1 MTSPQDPLFAD
12 CPDRHGTGS
21 EKWDRYADRD
31 VLPVWVADMDFS
43 APPEV
48 LAAIHDRVD
57 HGVFGYTHEPPG
69 FAEGLAAHL
78 ERRHGWR
85 VDPERIV
92 GTPGVVT
99 GLALTA
105 RLLADP
111 DAEILTF
118 TPVYAPFLTLPGL
131 AERRCVRV
139 PLVQH
144 ATEWTIDFEAL
155 EAAASPQ
162 SKLLWL
168 CHPHNPTGTVFRRAD
183 LLKLA
188 DFAARHGIT
197 VVSDE
202 IWSDLLL
209 DEDHG
214 GERHVPFASLDHP
227 AARAAVTLVAASKTW
242 NLAGLGCAAAILPTA
257 EMRRRWR
264 IAGGGLVPMVN
275 PLGYAA
281 SIAAWTHGDPWR
293 RRLIELLR
301 HHRSLVQESVAATPG
316 LSCVPAEA
324 TYLSWIDCRGTGCDD
339 PQAACEAAGLGPSNG
354 REFGAPGFIRINTGC
369 PTPRL
374 EEALR
379 RLRRAFGMLACVAAM
394 VVGLLPAARAA
405 EKNVLFIAVDDLK
418 PALGCYGDPHAK
430 TPAIDRLA
438 ARGTVFE
445 RAYCMQAVCAPS
457 RNAVLTGLRP
467 ETLGIY
473 DLGTNF
479 RLRAPTVK
487 TLPEWFK
494 EHGHASHG
502 LGKIFHVGHGNR
514 EDPIS
519 WSVPHVQEQS
529 IEYVLPES
537 RAATTREEALFA
549 NAPGDANSLE
559 KGAAFERADV
569 PDEAYADGRITAAAI
584 ERLRG
589 FKKTGE
595 RFFLAAGF
603 LKPHLPFCAPARYW
617 DLHDPATLPLADT
630 RVPPQAAPPFA
641 PQFGNELRNYAGI
654 PERGDLPE
662 SLERSLVHGYYAA
675 ASFMDAQVGRLLEEL
690 DALGLADDTIIVLW
704 GDHGW
709 HLGDHGMWCKHTNYE
724 QATRAPLIVVA
735 PGQRGGQRSA
745 AIVEFV
751 DIYPT
756 LCDLAGIPRPAHLQ
770 GESLVPLLDEPASPT
785 RKTAF
790 QVYPR
795 KVKNLGP
802 LLGHAVRT
810 DRWRYVEW
818 RQNGGG
824 VAARELYDMREDP
837 LETVNVAADA
847 NRADVVAEHAA
858 LLATR
863 LAVPPPAGLELRD
876 LATPPHTAAEAK
888 AIAARLADAAG
899 PGGHAELA
907 LQADRIALIP
917 ADWLVACLQ
926 PLGTATPGGANWLR
940 SGLDRAVAR
949 LGDAVPVA
957 DLAAV
962 VADVTQA
969 PRVRSLAHLWL
980 SDRDAPRA
988 DAMLDRMLDD
998 PASELRRQAVEK
1010 LLAAADAADDAPRK
1024 DAYRRALAAAR
1035 DVDQIERIVTWLSEH
1050 GEPTDLADVLGFVR
1064 TWRVSEAFDNTR
1076 GDAATPIGFAK
1087 AYPPETGDPAVPNT
1101 SDWKAVT
1108 STDKQGTIDLN
1119 AAIETKKEVLAYAVA
1134 TVEMPDGGPAEVR
1147 IGSPCA
1153 VAVWV
1158 NGRPL
1163 MAHEIYHASEAIDQY
1178 VATADF
1184 RAGTNTVMV
1193 KCCQNE
1199 QTEPWA
1205 VDWRFRLRICDP
1217 LGKPLATQAESVTPK
1232 TTPGKPDDARTP

>member
-1 MTSPQDPLFAD
+1 VTPPQDPLFAD
-12 CPDRHGTGS
+12 CPDRHGSGS
-21 EKWDRYADRD
+21 EKWDRYAGRD

-48 LAAIHDRVD
+48 LAAIHHRVD

-78 ERRHGWR
+78 EQRHGWR

-118 TPVYAPFLTLPGL
+118 TPVYAPFLSLPGL

-144 ATEWTIDFEAL
+144 ATAWTIDFEAL

-301 HHRSLVQESVAATPG
+301 HHRGLVQESVAATPG

-339 PQAACEAAGLGPSNG
+339 PQAACEAAGLGPSDG

-438 ARGTVFE
+438 DRGTLFE
-445 RAYCMQAVCAPS
+445 RAYCMQAVCSPS

-467 ETLGIY
+467 ETLQIY

-479 RLRAPTVK
+479 RRRVPTVK

-502 LGKIFHVGHGNR
+502 IGKIFHVGHGNH

-519 WSVPHVQEQS
+519 WSVPHVQERS
-529 IEYVLPES
+529 IEYAT
-537 RAATTREEALFA
+537 AAAGAAVTREEALFA
-549 NAPGDANSLE
+549 NAPGDPRSLE
-559 KGAAFERADV
+559 KGTAFERADV
-569 PDEAYADGRITAAAI
+569 ADEAYADGRIAAQAI
-584 ERLRG
+584 ARLRE
-589 FKKTGE
+589 FERTGSS
-595 RFFLAAGF
+595 FFLAVGF

-617 DLHDPATLPLADT
+617 DLHDPTTLPLATT
-630 RVPPQAAPPFA
+630 RVPPHGAPRFA
-641 PQFGNELRNYAGI
+641 PQFGNELRNYTGI

-662 SLERSLVHGYYAA
+662 PLQRTLVHGYYAA
-675 ASFMDAQVGRLLEEL
+675 ASFMDAQVGKLLDEI
-690 DALGLADDTIIVLW
+690 DALGLADDTIVVLW

-724 QATRAPLIVVA
+724 QATRAPLIVVV
-735 PGQRGGQRSA
+735 PGRHAGQRSA

-756 LCDLAGIPRPAHLQ
+756 LCDLAGIPRPPHLE
-770 GESLVPLLDEPASPT
+770 GESLVPLLDEPARPT
-785 RKTAF
+785 SKPAF
-790 QVYPR
+790 HVYPR
-795 KVKNLGP
+795 KAKDFGP
-802 LLGHAVRT
+802 LLGHAVRS

-818 RQNGGG
+818 RQADES
-824 VAARELYDMREDP
+824 VAARELYDLCDDP
-837 LETVNVAADA
+837 DETVNVADEPAW
-847 NRADVVAEHAA
+847 ADVVAEHAT
-858 LLATR
+858 LLTAR

-876 LATPPHTAAEAK
+876 L
-888 AIAARLADAAG
+888 
-899 PGGHAELA
+899 
-907 LQADRIALIP
+907 
-917 ADWLVACLQ
+917 
-926 PLGTATPGGANWLR
+926 
-940 SGLDRAVAR
+940 
-949 LGDAVPVA
+949 
-957 DLAAV
+957 
-962 VADVTQA
+962 
-969 PRVRSLAHLWL
+969 
-980 SDRDAPRA
+980 
-988 DAMLDRMLDD
+988 
-998 PASELRRQAVEK
+998 
-1010 LLAAADAADDAPRK
+1010 
-1024 DAYRRALAAAR
+1024 
-1035 DVDQIERIVTWLSEH
+1035 
-1050 GEPTDLADVLGFVR
+1050 TD
-1064 TWRVSEAFDNTR
+1064 
-1076 GDAATPIGFAK
+1076 
-1087 AYPPETGDPAVPNT
+1087 
-1101 SDWKAVT
+1101 
-1108 STDKQGTIDLN
+1108 
-1119 AAIETKKEVLAYAVA
+1119 
-1134 TVEMPDGGPAEVR
+1134 
-1147 IGSPCA
+1147 IGSHER
-1153 VAVWV
+1153 
-1158 NGRPL
+1158 RP
-1163 MAHEIYHASEAIDQY
+1163 S
-1178 VATADF
+1178 
-1184 RAGTNTVMV
+1184 
-1193 KCCQNE
+1193 
-1199 QTEPWA
+1199 P
-1205 VDWRFRLRICDP
+1205 
-1217 LGKPLATQAESVTPK
+1217 TP
-1232 TTPGKPDDARTP
+1232 